1 MNKKS
6 EWSTLISVA
15 TNSPDWRISRLS
27 IFAAKSKSSFVNGP
41 FGSDLLTSELTDT
54 GAPVIYIRDILNRRY
69 QRKSTEC
76 VKKQKADKLEACKT
90 IEGDVLL
97 AKVGDPPCEAAVYE
111 EREDA
116 IVTQDVIRIRTGDIN
131 ASHFLVQL
139 LNSDIGK
146 RQINR
151 IKITGT
157 RERVSLTDL
166 KKLQLP
172 MPPFAEQKK
181 IAHILSTW
189 DKAIETVE
197 KLIENSEARKKAL
210 IQQLLTGKRRFKEF
224 GDSAKRG
231 RTAEGWCIT
240 PLIDSHAV
248 VIDGDRGKSYPKAN
262 DFTEDGYC
270 LFLSAKNVTKDG
282 FSFDE
287 RQFVSQEKNGQL
299 RKGRLER
306 GDIVLTTRGTV
317 GNVAYYDLA
326 IPFDVVRINSGMVIL
341 RNSGE
346 RLENDYLYRLFQSRI
361 IERQIKGLSF
371 GSAQPQLTVKIINN
385 LKIPYP
391 RKDEQKKIVKT
402 LSACDKEI
410 KNLKNQLSSLKAQKK
425 ALMQQLLTGKRRVKV
440 DEP

>member
-15 TNSPDWRISRLS
+15 TNSPDWRISKLS

-54 GAPVIYIRDILNRRY
+54 GAPVIYIRDILNGRY

-76 VKKQKADKLEACKT
+76 VTKQKADKLEACKT

-181 IAHILSTW
+181 IAQH
-189 DKAIETVE
+189 
-197 KLIENSEARKKAL
+197 
-210 IQQLLTGKRRFKEF
+210 
-224 GDSAKRG
+224 
-231 RTAEGWCIT
+231 
-240 PLIDSHAV
+240 PLH
-248 VIDGDRGKSYPKAN
+248 
-262 DFTEDGYC
+262 
-270 LFLSAKNVTKDG
+270 L
-282 FSFDE
+282 
-287 RQFVSQEKNGQL
+287 GQS
-299 RKGRLER
+299 
-306 GDIVLTTRGTV
+306 D
-317 GNVAYYDLA
+317 
-326 IPFDVVRINSGMVIL
+326 
-341 RNSGE
+341 
-346 RLENDYLYRLFQSRI
+346 
-361 IERQIKGLSF
+361 
-371 GSAQPQLTVKIINN
+371 
-385 LKIPYP
+385 
-391 RKDEQKKIVKT
+391 
-402 LSACDKEI
+402 
-410 KNLKNQLSSLKAQKK
+410 
-425 ALMQQLLTGKRRVKV
+425 
-440 DEP
+440 